1 MKFPGFKQFGPR
13 LPNLEKVVEY
23 LRVEM
28 NANLLEL
35 TTGLAN
41 LRFLDNFE
49 SFRVTVEIPAGA
61 EVGIENKLRNG
72 IPTDRLFVRA
82 NSNSVVDGD
91 TEWTMTHVYLK
102 NTGASSAKVTVLF
115 FK

>member
-1 MKFPGFKQFGPR
+1 MKFPGFRQFNPR
-13 LPNLEKVVEY
+13 TPSLEKIVEY

-28 NANLLEL
+28 NSNLVEL
-35 TTGLAN
+35 VTGLAN

-61 EVGIENKLRNG
+61 EVGIENKLRNA
-72 IPTDRLFVRA
+72 IPTDRLFVRG
-82 NSNSVVDGD
+82 NSSEVVDGD
-91 TEWTMTHVYLK
+91 TAWTMTHVYLK
-102 NTGASSAKVTVLF
+102 NTGASSATVTVLF